1 MRMSSRI
8 TKSSS
13 RKRPTNVSISADLL
27 RHAKALKI
35 NLSQAL
41 EQKLAELVGEARKQ
55 RWLEDNREALDDY
68 NRRIEKHGVFSDNLR
83 RF

>member
-8 TKSSS
+8 AKSSG

-27 RHAKALKI
+27 RHAKTLKI

-41 EQKLAELVGEARKQ
+41 EQRLAELVGEARKQ

-68 NRRIEKHGVFSDNLR
+68 NRRIEKGGVFSGDLR

>member
-1 MRMSSRI
+1 MSSRAA
-8 TKSSS
+8 KSPT
-13 RKRPTNVSISADLL
+13 RKRPTNVSIDAELL

-41 EQKLAELVGEARKQ
+41 EQRLAELVGEARKR
-55 RWLEDNREALDDY
+55 RWLEDNRDALDDY
-68 NRRIEKHGVFSDNLR
+68 NRRIQKRGVFSDDLR